1 MITSSEIKAL
11 CAQVP
16 NFDDIACGLNAA
28 KKLPKGMVA
37 ETRKVVAIARKF
49 KQEVMQPY
57 TLELDR
63 RMQQDPEHL
72 PWEFVQK
79 ANQWGFYTMWI
90 PKPFGGQGYNIPS
103 LSYFL
108 EETASECLAL
118 ANLIGVHY
126 LAITSIFSTWNIGV
140 ISRLCGLVREG
151 EKNDKPCLLSTAIT
165 EPNAGTDVEECEL
178 TDKGNI
184 TCIATKVAGGYV
196 INGTKVF
203 ISNGHVSQWHV
214 VIAYSETRKPSEN
227 VVILAVQNGAK
238 GFSFGRKEHKMGVK
252 GCPASELIFKECFVP
267 DDLVL
272 TTPEQSRQARRP
284 AKETSAKTLDYT
296 LAASRAGVSAF
307 GTGAARGA
315 YESALA
321 FALQTEVDGKLLV
334 NHEWAQS
341 MLAEMYKN
349 AALARLSYVEANH
362 ANGMYGLFSFLQIK
376 PLYYYFKYL
385 PMAVVD
391 KCIVPFMRMPIT
403 TWLFQKLYIDA
414 KKPEAFRRIAGWGSL
429 AKFTGTDAGVKNCH
443 MAVAL
448 MGQAGLR
455 QDHKIEKML
464 RDAKLLQIYEGTN
477 QLNRLN
483 LFKCIAADRHSQV
496 KVFEYE

>member
-1 MITSSEIKAL
+1 MVTLSEIKTL
-11 CAQVP
+11 CAQAP
-16 NFDDIACGLNAA
+16 NFDDIACGLNATA
-28 KKLPKGMVA
+28 RIPKGMIA

-49 KQEVMQPY
+49 KREVMEPY
-57 TLELDR
+57 ALELDR

-72 PWEFVQK
+72 PWDFVRK

-90 PKPFGGQGYNIPS
+90 PKSFGGRGYNIPS

-126 LAITSIFSTWNIGV
+126 LAITSIFSTWNIGLV
-140 ISRLCGLVREG
+140 TKLCGCVREG
-151 EKNDKPCLLSTAIT
+151 EKIDKPCLLSTAIT
-165 EPNAGTDVEECEL
+165 EPNAGTDVEEPEL
-178 TDKGNI
+178 ADKGNI
-184 TCIATKVAGGYV
+184 TCTAAKVPGGYLL
-196 INGTKVF
+196 NGTKVF
-203 ISNGHVSQWHV
+203 ISNGHVSQWHI
-214 VIAYSETRKPSEN
+214 VIAYEDTRKPSEN
-227 VVILAVQNGAK
+227 MVAVAVQNGTK

-252 GCPASELIFKECFVP
+252 GCPASELIFKDCFVP
-267 DDLVL
+267 DHLVL
-272 TTPEQSRQARRP
+272 ASPEQYGRAKRAAR
-284 AKETSAKTLDYT
+284 ETGARFLDYT

-315 YESALA
+315 YECALA
-321 FALQTEVDGKLLV
+321 FALKTEVDGKLLA

-349 AALARLSYVEANH
+349 AALARLSYVEANY
-362 ANGMYGLFSFLQIK
+362 ANGMYGLFSFLQKK
-376 PLYYYFKYL
+376 PLYYYFKYM
-385 PMAVVD
+385 PMALVD
-391 KCIVPFMRMPIT
+391 KCIAPFMQLPLT
-403 TWLFQKLYIDA
+403 TRLFQKLQLDF
-414 KKPEAFRRIAGWGSL
+414 KKPKDFRRIAGWGSL

-443 MAVAL
+443 MAVEL

-455 QDHKIEKML
+455 QDRKVEKML

-483 LFKCIAADRHSQV
+483 LFKCIAADEYPQV
-496 KVFEYE
+496 SVFEHE